1 MAWINIIG
9 EQDADGLLGR
19 IYETIRKRAG
29 RVANILKVQSR
40 SPQSLKA
47 CIELYTASTLAE
59 SPLSRA
65 QREMLATVVS
75 RVNDCHY

>member
-9 EQDADGLLGR
+9 EQDAEGLLGR
-19 IYETIRKRAG
+19 IYEMAHKRAG
-29 RVANILKVQSR
+29 RVANILRVQSQ
-40 SPQSLKA
+40 SPPALKA
-47 CIELYTASTLAE
+47 CMELYTASTLAP

-75 RVNDCHY
+75 RANDCHY